1 MPIIQAVERALL
13 ILDLFDERTP
23 ELKITEIGARMGLHK
38 STVHSLVRTLQAR
51 GYMEQDADSGKYR
64 LGLRLIEKGQQV
76 LQSMDIRQVAK
87 PSLEQFTQRTG
98 QTTHLVIL
106 DGDEGV
112 YIDKVEGEL
121 APIRYSR
128 VGRRVMLHTSSV
140 GKLLSAY
147 QPDAWLDGLLKRY
160 EFVRLTAK
168 SITDAVEFRRELELV
183 RECGYAV
190 DNEENEIGVRCAA
203 VPVFDHRGHT
213 SAAISVSTL
222 RSRVDDRGLEN
233 LIAELQQTAAEVSR
247 RLGYNLGDKTHL

>member
-23 ELKITEIGARMGLHK
+23 ELKITEISTRMGLHK
-38 STVHSLVRTLQAR
+38 STVHSLVKTLQAH
-51 GYMEQDADSGKYR
+51 GYMEQDMDTGKYR
-64 LGLRLIEKGQQV
+64 LGMQLVEKGQQL

-87 PSLEQFTQRTG
+87 TSLEQFTQSTG

-112 YIDKVEGEL
+112 YIDKVEGHL

-140 GKLLSAY
+140 GKLLCAY
-147 QPDAWLDGLLKRY
+147 QPEQWIDGLLERH
-160 EFVRLTAK
+160 EFVRLTEK
-168 SITDAVEFRRELELV
+168 SITDSAAFRRELEWV
-183 RECGYAV
+183 KECGYAV
-190 DNEENEIGVRCAA
+190 DNEENELGVRCAA

-213 SAAISVSTL
+213 AAAISVSTL
-222 RSRVDDRGLEN
+222 RSRVDDVGLDN
-233 LIAELQQTAAEVSR
+233 LIAELKQTAAEVSQ
-247 RLGYNLGDKTHL
+247 RLGYKA

>member
-23 ELKITEIGARMGLHK
+23 ELKITEISARMGLHK
-38 STVHSLVRTLQAR
+38 STVHSLVKTLQGR
-51 GYMEQDADSGKYR
+51 GYMEQDVDTGKYR
-64 LGLRLIEKGQQV
+64 LGLRLIEKGQQL

-87 PSLEQFTQRTG
+87 TSLEQYTQSTG

-112 YIDKVEGEL
+112 YIDKVEGDL

-140 GKLLSAY
+140 GKLLCAY
-147 QPDAWLDGLLKRY
+147 QPENWIEGLLERY
-160 EFVRLTAK
+160 DFVRLTEKTIIGA
-168 SITDAVEFRRELELV
+168 AAFRRELELV
-183 RECGYAV
+183 RLRGYSI
-190 DNEENEIGVRCAA
+190 DDEENEIGVRCAA
-203 VPVFDHRGHT
+203 VPVFDHHGLV

-222 RSRVDDRGLEN
+222 RSRVDDQQLER
-233 LIAELQQTAAEVSR
+233 LIVELNQAAAGISQK
-247 RLGYNLGDKTHL
+247 LGHRA

>member
-23 ELKITEIGARMGLHK
+23 ELKITEISARMGLHK
-38 STVHSLVRTLQAR
+38 STVHSLVKTLQAR
-51 GYMEQDADSGKYR
+51 GYMEQDADTGKYR
-64 LGLRLIEKGQQV
+64 LGLRLLEKGQQL

-87 PSLEQFTQRTG
+87 TSLEQFTQSTG

-112 YIDKVEGEL
+112 YIDKVEGHL

-147 QPDAWLDGLLKRY
+147 QPQEWIEGLLKRY
-160 EFVRLTAK
+160 DFVRQTEKTIVSA
-168 SITDAVEFRRELELV
+168 DAFLRELERV
-183 RECGYAV
+183 RRQGYAV
-190 DNEENEIGVRCAA
+190 DDEENEIGVRCAA
-203 VPVFDHRGHT
+203 VPVFDHHGHA

-222 RSRVDDRGLEN
+222 RSRVDDKGMEKLILELN
-233 LIAELQQTAAEVSR
+233 QTAAEISQ
-247 RLGYNLGDKTHL
+247 RLGHRA